1 MERVTFLFVSPLFL
15 LIFVSE
21 QDALEDFTRAT
32 HKRAQSVHQ
41 MVAMFASNGSEK
53 GEEGGDGKA
62 GGTPNGK
69 KTTPN
74 SMKTTRCLTRSKGVN
89 GLSKL
94 DWDGAG
100 MR

>member
-1 MERVTFLFVSPLFL
+1 MVFWVASVSAGF
-15 LIFVSE
+15 IFV

-41 MVAMFASNGSEK
+41 MVAMFATNGSEK
-53 GEEGGDGKA
+53 GAEGGDGGA
-62 GGTPNGK
+62 GGTPNRT

-74 SMKTTRCLTRSKGVN
+74 SLKGSRRLTRSKGII

-94 DWDGAG
+94 DYDGAST
-100 MR
+100 R